1 MSYKKNVV
9 KKPWGYEYL
18 VYENEHVALWF
29 LSISKDQKT
38 SMHCHPNKTT
48 GLMVIDGNAEVSFL
62 SNKIKLKAPEK
73 VMIRKGLFHSTQAID
88 SDLSIFE
95 IETPVNKHDLVRL
108 EDKYGRTGQP
118 YEDSS
123 KELPKAEECVWID
136 DPTKGANRS
145 YNFEGTKITVH
156 HLSDMAQLLNLLNKQ
171 IAHVMF
177 LRGGILTD
185 YGVNVAGPGDVV
197 ANDVLMRL
205 LQVFHNLAEETVI
218 LIHEGEFQK

>member
-29 LSISKDQKT
+29 LSIFKDQKT

-48 GLMVIDGNAEVSFL
+48 GLMVINGNAEVSFL
-62 SNKIKLKAPEK
+62 SNKIELRDPEK
-73 VMIRKGLFHSTQAID
+73 VMIRKGLFHSTQAIN

-95 IETPVNKHDLVRL
+95 VETPVNKHDLVRL

-123 KELPKAEECVWID
+123 KELPKAEDCVWIE
-136 DPTKGANRS
+136 DPEKGKNHI
-145 YNFEGTKITVH
+145 YNFDEKKITVH
-156 HLSDMAQLLNLLNKQ
+156 HLSDLDHLQDLMLKP
-171 IAHVMF
+171 IMHVMF
-177 LRGGILTD
+177 LRGGILTE

-197 ANDVLMRL
+197 AKDVLQRL
-205 LQVFHNLAEETVI
+205 LMVFHNLSDNTVV
-218 LIHEGEFQK
+218 LIHEGDHT